1 MLEGPEGEGE
11 TTLGPHVS
19 PLHVLRDNK
28 REEQQVQ
35 ICSAQHSEEENPCQL
50 CNSTGSQSYA
60 GREDSWSKKEP
71 NEICRPFESYIF
83 SLLFHFISGC
93 HWLQT
98 RRV

>member
-35 ICSAQHSEEENPCQL
+35 ICSAQHSEEENPSYVTAQ
-50 CNSTGSQSYA
+50 GSQSDA
-60 GREDSWSKKEP
+60 GREDGWSKKEP
-71 NEICRPFESYIF
+71 NEICRPSESCIF
-83 SLLFHFISGC
+83 SLLFHFI
-93 HWLQT
+93 
-98 RRV
+98 

>member
-50 CNSTGSQSYA
+50 CNSTGQ
-60 GREDSWSKKEP
+60 P
-71 NEICRPFESYIF
+71 I
-83 SLLFHFISGC
+83 
-93 HWLQT
+93 
-98 RRV
+98 RRRQRRRLVQEGTK